1 MELLFLGI
9 YLMVVLI
16 LPIVLIIALA
26 LMLIDLINYSYE
38 KCKKM
43 V

>member
-16 LPIVLIIALA
+16 LPIVLIIALT